1 MVLEDTDGAPEAEEP
16 PADQPQRDRFQR
28 DRPPHQDRSRSGPG
42 TDSFEFR
49 PRNQNQNLSFEDM
62 MNRYKQSSD
71 EKMDD
76 LKDVIESRK
85 GAQGRRAK
93 NKNRGFYDD

>member
-1 MVLEDTDGAPEAEEP
+1 
-16 PADQPQRDRFQR
+16 
-28 DRPPHQDRSRSGPG
+28 
-42 TDSFEFR
+42 
-49 PRNQNQNLSFEDM
+49 M